1 MIKFQDIKVGD
12 YVLAEYEGKVSQ
24 GEVIGLQHDQQL
36 VQVLT
41 DVQDFWFEPEHL
53 KPIPLSIQALLNL
66 NFKAT
71 MNEDGTVKY
80 MKGAFRIVTGQVHDD
95 FSHFDMWYREDRRHN
110 PHVKYVH
117 ELQNHY
123 YDMTKVHLT
132 NELVH

>member
-12 YVLAEYEGKVSQ
+12 YVQAEYEGKVSQ

-53 KPIPLSIQALLNL
+53 MPIPLSIQALLDL

-71 MNEDGTVKY
+71 MTEDGTVKY
-80 MKGAFRIVTGQVHDD
+80 MKGAFRIVTEHVHDD

-110 PHVKYVH
+110 PHIKYVH

-132 NELVH
+132 KELVS